1 MSQEA
6 AGSLSRYVDLVRLL
20 LRYGR
25 SDLVTGSGL
34 GGVDLGT
41 SGEEG
46 SPATAEAFAADLERM
61 GPTWI
66 KLGQLLSTRH
76 DLLPAAYT
84 EALSR
89 LQDDVAPFDGRV
101 AAGIVEEDL
110 GAGLRH
116 LFAEF
121 DLEPMAAASLGQVH
135 RARTRSGK
143 DVVVKVQRPGVREAV
158 AQDMEVLSR
167 LAAAVDRHTELGRR
181 YGAADLLEQFRRSL
195 AGELDYVQEARN
207 LRTFGELT
215 EDDEHLFVP
224 QPLDDYTTSR
234 VLTMERVEGRKVTDI
249 GELGMLSVE
258 GKQISEELFRAYLR
272 MILDEGVLHAD
283 PHPGNMILTDDG
295 RLALIDLGM
304 VATVP
309 RRVQDSVIK
318 LLLAISDG
326 DGEEAARVLA
336 EMGHPLEDHDAARFR
351 DDVTHLVSGA
361 VAAGGDVDAG
371 GVMVELSRLSGAHG
385 LRPPPEMAMI
395 GKALLNLDRATMHL
409 DPDFSPSEAVRANVD
424 QLLRRGLSTT
434 PGSLMAAAMEAKTF
448 TAQLPRRANRLLD
461 ALGDGELT
469 LRVNAF
475 DEERLLRVA
484 QHLTTRLVVGLVLS
498 AIIVGAALTMRVESE
513 VTLLGYPAVAMVF
526 FLLAAVGGLVLIVS
540 VVVTD
545 RRDARRRSGSAGR
558 APVRAR
564 SRR

>member
-1 MSQEA
+1 MSQQA
-6 AGSLSRYVDLVRLL
+6 AGSLSRYADLVRLL

-34 GGVDLGT
+34 GEVEVGT
-41 SGEEG
+41 TAASAGD
-46 SPATAEAFAADLERM
+46 PATAESFAADLERM
-61 GPTWI
+61 GPTWV

-84 EALSR
+84 EALAR
-89 LQDDVAPFDGRV
+89 LQDDVEPFDGDV
-101 AAGIVEEDL
+101 AAAIVEEEL
-110 GAGLRH
+110 GARLRH
-116 LFAEF
+116 LFEDF
-121 DLEPMAAASLGQVH
+121 DREPLAAASLGQVH
-135 RARTRSGK
+135 RARTRSGR
-143 DVVVKVQRPGVREAV
+143 DVVVKVQRPDVRERV
-158 AQDMEVLSR
+158 ARDMEVLAR
-167 LAAAVDRHTELGRR
+167 LAATADRHTELGRR
-181 YGAADLLEQFRRSL
+181 FGAADLLAQFRRSL
-195 AGELDYVQEARN
+195 TGELDYVQEARN

-215 EDDEHLFVP
+215 RDYDHLFVP
-224 QPLDDYTTSR
+224 QPLTDYTTGR
-234 VLTMERVEGRKVTDI
+234 VLTMERVVGRKVTDI
-249 GELGMLSVE
+249 GDVGMLSVD
-258 GKQISEELFRAYLR
+258 GRTLSEELFRSYLR
-272 MILDEGVLHAD
+272 MILHEGVLHAD

-309 RRVQDSVIK
+309 RRVQDHVVK

-351 DDVTHLVSGA
+351 DEVSHLVSA
-361 VAAGGDVDAG
+361 SVAAGGDLEAG

-395 GKALLNLDRATMHL
+395 GKALLNLDQATMHL
-409 DPDFSPSEAVRANVD
+409 DPGFSPAEAVRDNVD
-424 QLLRRGLSTT
+424 QIMRGGLRTN
-434 PGSLMAAAMEAKTF
+434 PGSVVAAAMEAKEF
-448 TAQLPRRANRLLD
+448 AAQLPRRANRLLD

-484 QHLTTRLVVGLVLS
+484 QHLTTRLVIGVVLS
-498 AIIVGAALTMRVESE
+498 AIIIGAALTMRVESS
-513 VTLLGYPAVAMVF
+513 VTLFGYPAVSMVF
-526 FLLAAVGGLVLIVS
+526 FLLAAVAGLVLVGS

-545 RRDARRRSGSAGR
+545 RRDARRRT
-558 APVRAR
+558 AR
-564 SRR
+564 PGQGPR

>member
-1 MSQEA
+1 MRETS
-6 AGSLSRYVDLVRLL
+6 GSLSRYADLVRLL
-20 LRYGR
+20 VRYGR

-34 GGVDLGT
+34 GELDVT
-41 SGEEG
+41 EPPASSGD
-46 SPATAEAFAADLERM
+46 PATAEAFAADLERM

-76 DLLPAAYT
+76 DLLPPAYT
-84 EALSR
+84 AALAR
-89 LQDDVAPFDGRV
+89 LQDDVEPFDGQEAV
-101 AAGIVEEDL
+101 AIVEREL
-110 GAGLRH
+110 GARLRH
-116 LFAEF
+116 LFEEF
-121 DLEPMAAASLGQVH
+121 DPVPMAAASLGQVH

-143 DVVVKVQRPGVREAV
+143 DVVVKVQRPGVRQV
-158 AQDMEVLSR
+158 IAQDMEVLGR
-167 LAAAVDRHTELGRR
+167 LAAAADRHTDVGRR
-181 YGAADLLEQFRRSL
+181 FGAGDLLEQFRRSL
-195 AGELDYVQEARN
+195 VGELDYAQEARN

-215 EDDEHLFVP
+215 REYEHLFVP
-224 QPLDDYTTSR
+224 QPLEDYSTGT

-249 GELGMLSVE
+249 GGVGMLAVD
-258 GKQISEELFRAYLR
+258 GAPLSEELFRAYLR
-272 MILDEGVLHAD
+272 MILQEGVLHAD

-309 RRVQDSVIK
+309 RRVQDHVVK

-336 EMGHPLEDHDAARFR
+336 EMGHPLEDYDAGRFR
-351 DDVTHLVSGA
+351 DDVSHLVSSA
-361 VAAGGDVDAG
+361 VAAGGNLDTG
-371 GVMVELSRLSGAHG
+371 GVMVELSRVSGAHG

-395 GKALLNLDRATMHL
+395 GKALLNLDQATLHL
-409 DPDFSPSEAVRANVD
+409 DPTFSPSRAVRRNLD
-424 QLLRRGLSTT
+424 QILRGGLSTS
-434 PGSLMAAAMEAKTF
+434 PGSLMAAAIEAKEF

-469 LRVNAF
+469 LRVDAF

-484 QHLTTRLVVGLVLS
+484 QHLTTRVVVGMVLS
-498 AIIVGAALTMRVESE
+498 AIIVGAALTMRVESR

-526 FLLAAVGGLVLIVS
+526 FLLAAVGGLVLVVS

-545 RRDARRRSGSAGR
+545 RRDARRSAQPSRGE
-558 APVRAR
+558 VR
-564 SRR
+564 

>member
-1 MSQEA
+1 MPRQA
-6 AGSLSRYVDLVRLL
+6 AGSLSRYADLVRLL

-34 GGVDLGT
+34 GDV
-41 SGEEG
+41 EVG
-46 SPATAEAFAADLERM
+46 SPAASPGDPATAEAFAADLERM

-76 DLLPAAYT
+76 DLLPPAYT
-84 EALSR
+84 EALAR
-89 LQDDVAPFDGRV
+89 LQDDVGPFDGDV
-101 AAGIVEEDL
+101 AAAVVEEEL

-116 LFAEF
+116 LFSDF
-121 DLEPMAAASLGQVH
+121 DREPLAAASLGQVH

-143 DVVVKVQRPGVREAV
+143 DVVVKVQRPGVGEAV
-158 AQDMEVLSR
+158 AQDMEVLAR
-167 LAAAVDRHTELGRR
+167 IAAAADRHTELGRR

-215 EDDEHLFVP
+215 EEYDHLFVP
-224 QPLDDYTTSR
+224 QPLADYTSRR
-234 VLTMERVEGRKVTDI
+234 VLTMERVEGRKVTEI

-258 GKQISEELFRAYLR
+258 GREIAEELFRAYLR

-295 RLALIDLGM
+295 RLALIDFGM

-309 RRVQDSVIK
+309 RRVQDSVVK

-336 EMGHPLEDHDAARFR
+336 GMGHPLEDHDAARFR
-351 DDVTHLVSGA
+351 DAVSHLVSAA
-361 VAAGGDVDAG
+361 VSAGSDLDVG

-395 GKALLNLDRATMHL
+395 GKALLNLDQATRHL
-409 DPDFSPSEAVRANVD
+409 DPDFSPSEAVRANID
-424 QLLRRGLSTT
+424 QILRGGLSTS
-434 PGSLMAAAMEAKTF
+434 PGSLLAAAMEAKDF

-461 ALGDGELT
+461 ALADGELT
-469 LRVNAF
+469 LRVDAF

-498 AIIVGAALTMRVESE
+498 AIIVGAALTMRVESD
-513 VTLLGYPAVAMVF
+513 VTLLGYPAVAMAF
-526 FLLAAVGGLVLIVS
+526 FLLAAVGGLVLVVS
-540 VVVTD
+540 VVITD
-545 RRDARRRSGSAGR
+545 RRDARHRTERPGGAT
-558 APVRAR
+558 
-564 SRR
+564 

>member
-1 MSQEA
+1 VSQQA
-6 AGSLSRYVDLVRLL
+6 TGSLSRYADLVRLL

-34 GGVDLGT
+34 GDIEVGT
-41 SGEEG
+41 PAG
-46 SPATAEAFAADLERM
+46 STGDAATAEAFAADLERM

-84 EALSR
+84 QALAR
-89 LQDDVAPFDGRV
+89 LQDSVEPFDADL
-101 AAGIVEEDL
+101 AASIVEEEL

-116 LFAEF
+116 LFEEF
-121 DLEPMAAASLGQVH
+121 EREPLAAASLGQVH

-143 DVVVKVQRPGVREAV
+143 DVVVKVQRPGVRETV
-158 AQDMEVLSR
+158 ARDMEVLSR
-167 LAAAVDRHTELGRR
+167 LAATLDRRTELGRR
-181 YGAADLLEQFRRSL
+181 FGAADLLEQFRRSL

-207 LRTFGELT
+207 LRAFGELT
-215 EDDEHLFVP
+215 EDYPHLFVP
-224 QPLDDYTTSR
+224 QPLPDYTTSR

-249 GELGMLSVE
+249 GPLGMLSVDGE
-258 GKQISEELFRAYLR
+258 ALSEELFRAYLR

-283 PHPGNMILTDDG
+283 PHPGNMILGDDG

-309 RRVQDSVIK
+309 RRVQDHVVK
-318 LLLAISDG
+318 LLLAVSDR

-351 DDVTHLVSGA
+351 DDVSHLVSAA
-361 VAAGGDVDAG
+361 VAAGGNLHVG
-371 GVMVELSRLSGAHG
+371 SIMVELARLSGSHG

-395 GKALLNLDRATMHL
+395 GKALLNLDQATAHL
-409 DPDFSPSEAVRANVD
+409 HPGFSPSRAVRDNVD
-424 QLLRRGLSTT
+424 QIMRGGLRTT
-434 PGSLMAAAMEAKTF
+434 PGSVVAAAMEAKDF
-448 TAQLPRRANRLLD
+448 AAQLPRRANRLLD
-461 ALGDGELT
+461 ALADGELT
-469 LRVNAF
+469 LRVDAF

-484 QHLTTRLVVGLVLS
+484 QHLATRLVVGLVLS
-498 AIIVGAALTMRVESE
+498 AIIVGAALTMRVESD
-513 VTLLGYPAVAMVF
+513 VTLLGYPAVSIVF
-526 FLLAAVGGLVLIVS
+526 FLLAAVGGLVLVGS

-545 RRDARRRSGSAGR
+545 RRDARRRTERPGEG
-558 APVRAR
+558 AR
-564 SRR
+564 

>member
-1 MSQEA
+1 MSQQA
-6 AGSLSRYVDLVRLL
+6 AGSLSRYADLVRLL

-34 GGVDLGT
+34 SDVEVGT
-41 SGEEG
+41 SAGAEG
-46 SPATAEAFAADLERM
+46 DTATAESFAADLERM

-89 LQDDVAPFDGRV
+89 LQDHVEPFDGDV
-101 AAGIVEEDL
+101 AVQIVEEEL
-110 GAGLRH
+110 GARLRH
-116 LFAEF
+116 LFEEF
-121 DLEPMAAASLGQVH
+121 DPEPVAAASLGQVH

-143 DVVVKVQRPGVREAV
+143 DVVVKVQRPDVRETV
-158 AQDMEVLSR
+158 ASDMEVLAR
-167 LAAAVDRHTELGRR
+167 LATTLDRHTELGRR
-181 YGAADLLEQFRRSL
+181 FGAADLLEQFRRSL
-195 AGELDYVQEARN
+195 TGELDYVQEARN
-207 LRTFGELT
+207 LRTFAELT
-215 EDDEHLFVP
+215 EEYAHLFVP
-224 QPLDDYTTSR
+224 QPLPDYTTSR

-249 GELGMLSVE
+249 GDLGLLSVD
-258 GKQISEELFRAYLR
+258 GAAISEELFRAYLR

-283 PHPGNMILTDDG
+283 PHPGNMILTEDG

-309 RRVQDSVIK
+309 RRVQDHVVK

-351 DDVTHLVSGA
+351 DDVSHLVSAA
-361 VAAGGDVDAG
+361 VSAGGRLDTGAI
-371 GVMVELSRLSGAHG
+371 MVELSRLSGAHG

-395 GKALLNLDRATMHL
+395 GKALLNLDQATMHL
-409 DPDFSPSEAVRANVD
+409 DPDFSPSEAVRANID
-424 QLLRRGLSTT
+424 QILRGGLRTS
-434 PGSLMAAAMEAKTF
+434 PGSVMAAAMEAKDF
-448 TAQLPRRANRLLD
+448 ASQLPRRANRLLD

-484 QHLTTRLVVGLVLS
+484 QHLATRLVVGLVLS
-498 AIIVGAALTMRVESE
+498 AIIIGAALTMRVESS
-513 VTLLGYPAVAMVF
+513 VTLFGYPAVSMLF
-526 FLLAAVGGLVLIVS
+526 FLLAAVGGLVLVVS

-545 RRDARRRSGSAGR
+545 RRDARRRSERPGE
-558 APVRAR
+558 RAR
-564 SRR
+564 